1 MSDRDSVRAGATAAV
16 AGAVVLFI
24 GTFLHPADADPNDA
38 VAAFT
43 EYAADQLWVASH
55 LMQLLGMIFIVGALI
70 QLSRILSTGGA
81 GLWAALGRAGAIA
94 SLGAAAATQA
104 VDGVALKVM
113 VDNWAAATEPEKMMI
128 FQAAYGVRQIEIGL
142 ASMTAL
148 LFGLTVSLYGIALI
162 VDGRLPGW
170 LGWLAL
176 IGGIPISVAGV
187 VMAYTGFSA
196 LAMAINM
203 SSSFLIFVVWMI
215 ALGVI
220 MWRHS
225 ESLGNSDAALIGT
238 RDADLQR

>member
-38 VAAFT
+38 LAAFT

-81 GLWAALGRAGAIA
+81 GLWAALGGAGAIA
-94 SLGAAAATQA
+94 SLAVAAATQA

-128 FQAAYGVRQIEIGL
+128 FQAAYGVRQIEVGL
-142 ASMTAL
+142 ASMAAL

-203 SSSFLIFVVWMI
+203 PSSFLILVVWMI
-215 ALGVI
+215 ALGVF

-225 ESLGNSDAALIGT
+225 ERLGNPDSA
-238 RDADLQR
+238 